1 MAKREVPN
9 ALTTKHREI
18 NNNNNIRKHVE
29 FWSWYDQFHHDVVIE
44 HTFPAS
50 MFTFLVVL
58 VTSTESSVASLFR
71 FILLIALKHYD
82 SFNHFRQ
89 SRYPPCCH
97 VGQNI
102 SPRDLSWCHTSMSS
116 RHWAFVCPAVNFAG
130 YSYVSWH
137 KVWPSKSKMASN
149 GPSKKSRKPPEIC
162 VKEEFK
168 IAVKIAFDRFR
179 FEEKQKGKIVG
190 VCVTAKCS

>member
-1 MAKREVPN
+1 MQSDYDLAKREAPN

-50 MFTFLVVL
+50 IFTFLVVL
-58 VTSTESSVASLFR
+58 LTSTESSVASLFR

-82 SFNHFRQ
+82 SFKHFRQ
-89 SRYPPCCH
+89 SRYPPYCH

-102 SPRDLSWCHTSMSS
+102 SPRDLSWCHTSMSPF
-116 RHWAFVCPAVNFAG
+116 ANFPD
-130 YSYVSWH
+130 YRYVRWN
-137 KVWPSKSKMASN
+137 KVWRQKSKMASN
-149 GPSKKSRKPPEIC
+149 GPSKTSRKPPEIC

-168 IAVKIAFDRFR
+168 IAVKIALDSFR

-190 VCVTAKCS
+190 VCVTAKC